1 MPRDRTTQQL
11 HERPDGHGQNDLTD
25 AGKKVKGRKRHPSGP
40 SSGRCCRSGE
50 GWDGRAGSTFG
61 RCPAGPVYPVHGMPV
76 ARVTLWISTVFHR
89 PDPFSRMAAERAPG
103 AYRASS
109 PGPRAAVSGAL
120 RGAGRRPGRQP
131 VGEDHGERRPPRP
144 PRRQEGEGEEKAP
157 DRGRRRPPR
166 PPRRQEGEGEE
177 KAPDRGRRRHTGR
190 HDGSH
195 RRHPG
200 PGRRTGPD
208 RGAAGDGAHGVRAV
222 RRRWPPGSEAA
233 GAAWGDGVAGRDRD
247 RRKTGGCQRVHGSP
261 PPVGRGADLRLDG
274 PVPPPVEGL
283 RAPLREPAGIRGE
296 ASRATGPGVS
306 EARTNAG
313 RPPVPAQAGGEGVNS
328 MKDNGLIISVTYE
341 SNSM

>member
-1 MPRDRTTQQL
+1 MDR
-11 HERPDGHGQNDLTD
+11 HRADAAE
-25 AGKKVKGRKRHPSGP
+25 AGKDGTAARGRPSVGV
-40 SSGRCCRSGE
+40 RR
-50 GWDGRAGSTFG
+50 
-61 RCPAGPVYPVHGMPV
+61 GPVYPVHGMPV
-76 ARVTLWISTVFHR
+76 ACVTLWISTVFHR
-89 PDPFSRMAAERAPG
+89 PEPFSRMAAERAPG

-109 PGPRAAVSGAL
+109 PGPRAAVFGAL

-157 DRGRRRPPR
+157 DRGRRRH
-166 PPRRQEGEGEE
+166 
-177 KAPDRGRRRHTGR
+177 AGR

-208 RGAAGDGAHGVRAV
+208 RGAAGAGAHGVQAV

-233 GAAWGDGVAGRDRD
+233 GAAWGDGGAGRDRD
-247 RRKTGGCQRVHGSP
+247 RRKTGGCQGVHGSP

-341 SNSM
+341 SNS